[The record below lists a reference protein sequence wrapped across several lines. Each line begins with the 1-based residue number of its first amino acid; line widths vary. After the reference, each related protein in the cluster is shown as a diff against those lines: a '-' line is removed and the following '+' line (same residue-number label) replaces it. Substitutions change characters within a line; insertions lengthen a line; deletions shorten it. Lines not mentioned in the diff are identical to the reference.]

1 MRASAPLTGLR
12 RRRSGAGAGGPVGAP
27 RGDALSGRVE
37 ARMIKASIPIMVED
51 PLVAAEFHFKPDNV
65 FTDEERFF
73 LDGPVSARVAVFD
86 REPTSGQL
94 APLVPVAP
102 NTKPLRY
109 ARQPDGRLGTMA
121 LSASG
126 PVPETIQMFE
136 RPDVLG
142 PRLAW
147 AFGSPQ
153 LLVVPRAGIWK

>member
-1 MRASAPLTGLR
+1 MRAPAPLTGPW
-12 RRRSGAGAGGPVGAP
+12 RRRSGAVAGPPISAP
-27 RGDALSGRVE
+27 RGYALSARVE

-73 LDGPVSARVAVFD
+73 LDGPVSARVAVVD

-109 ARQPDGRLGTMA
+109 ARQPDGSPGQIA
-121 LSASG
+121 L
-126 PVPETIQMFE
+126 
-136 RPDVLG
+136 
-142 PRLAW
+142 
-147 AFGSPQ
+147 
-153 LLVVPRAGIWK
+153 

>member
-1 MRASAPLTGLR
+1 MRAPAPHRRPR
-12 RRRSGAGAGGPVGAP
+12 RRRAGSPGRPRPIGAP
-27 RGDALSGRVE
+27 RGYALSARVE

-73 LDGPVSARVAVFD
+73 LDGPVSARVAVVD

-109 ARQPDGRLGTMA
+109 
-121 LSASG
+121 
-126 PVPETIQMFE
+126 
-136 RPDVLG
+136 
-142 PRLAW
+142 
-147 AFGSPQ
+147 
-153 LLVVPRAGIWK
+153 